1 MTQRPR
7 VSREQL
13 GHGALSRQRPHPH
26 VDVPAGR
33 VETDHCRLGPAER
46 VALSPQSIPIPDLDA
61 LIPPGA
67 SLRQVATGFNWVEG
81 VVWIPQQQSL
91 RWSEIPSSTIYEW
104 SASTGQVTVYQTD
117 VEFTNGRTLDHD
129 GSVVQCSHGR
139 RRIERDVDGT
149 ITPIVE
155 KWQGRRFN
163 SPNDVVVASDGAIW
177 FSDPPYGIIF
187 PTEGHPGERE
197 YGDHWVFRHD
207 PRSGQTVPV
216 VTDVE
221 EPNGLAFSPDES
233 VLYVADSSKLTG
245 NDAWAGN
252 CHVRAYDVLGG
263 RCKNG
268 RTFCTVAVHVPD
280 GLRVDEH
287 GNVWVTAGDGIH
299 VYAQAGEHLG
309 HVPVPEVTANLCFG
323 GAEGTDLFIA
333 ASTSIYTISTNTR
346 DCARRALMG

>member
-1 MTQRPR
+1 
-7 VSREQL
+7 V
-13 GHGALSRQRPHPH
+13 LS
-26 VDVPAGR
+26 PAGNLIHHPQTR
-33 VETDHCRLGPAER
+33 PTDNDQPQPAER
-46 VALSPQSIPIPDLDA
+46 MAVSPQPLPIPDFDN
-61 LIPPGA
+61 LIPAGA
-67 SLRQVATGFNWVEG
+67 SLLQLATVFSWVE
-81 VVWIPQQQSL
+81 VVVLIPSRKAL

-104 SASTGQVTVYQTD
+104 SSTTGQVTVYQTD

-139 RRIERDVDGT
+139 RRIERDVDGEV
-149 ITPIVE
+149 TPVVE
-155 KWQGRRFN
+155 EWQGHRFN
-163 SPNDVVVASDGAIW
+163 SPNDVVVASDGSIW

-187 PTEGHPGERE
+187 PTEGHTGERE
-197 YGDHWVFRHD
+197 YGDHWIFRHD
-207 PRSGQTVPV
+207 PSSGRTVPV

-245 NDAWAGN
+245 TKTWPGN
-252 CHVRAYDVLGG
+252 SHVRAYDVIDG

-268 RTFCTVAVHVPD
+268 RTFATVAVHVPD

-299 VYAQAGEHLG
+299 VYAQTGEHLA

-323 GAEGTDLFIA
+323 GADGTDLFIA
-333 ASTSIYTISTNTR
+333 ASTSIYTIPTNTR
-346 DCARRALMG
+346 DCARRGLPTG